1 MEPYCADITPED
13 ISALEDS
20 LISKLDASEYFKV
33 PPLGKHY
40 SEVWAKEDFLEEQQ
54 QGSKIDKKRSTPTTT
69 ENVETKFSKVDSSS
83 VETDDHCP
91 YGTFTQRLVA
101 ALVDE
106 NIMAPM
112 TGNEMQDFKIED
124 QKQKSS
130 KTGEHRLS
138 GKKNIV
144 ISNTKSLE
152 AAIKDEL
159 FNLGLIDST
168 QEEEGDFDAD
178 DEILLE
184 LRKCQS
190 ELKALRSHNKHSIN
204 KLLVRAKSAMK
215 KQEVRQKAKIAD
227 AELVDIFRRFSSAKA
242 KKKGLSRKDRENAW
256 KALRER
262 ETIWKMVDSSDT
274 EKVSDTN

>member
-1 MEPYCADITPED
+1 MD
-13 ISALEDS
+13 ISD
-20 LISKLDASEYFKV
+20 YFKI

-54 QGSKIDKKRSTPTTT
+54 QSSKIDKKRSTPTNPD
-69 ENVETKFSKVDSSS
+69 NVETKFSKTDVNSVDS
-83 VETDDHCP
+83 DDHCP
-91 YGTFTQRLVA
+91 YGAFTQRLVA

-112 TGNEMQDFKIED
+112 TGNEMQDFKID
-124 QKQKSS
+124 QDHQQTSR
-130 KTGEHRLS
+130 TGHHATEHRIG
-138 GKKNIV
+138 GKKNTV
-144 ISNTKSLE
+144 IANAKSLE
-152 AAIKDEL
+152 AAIKEEL

-184 LRKCQS
+184 LRRCQS

-204 KLLVRAKSAMK
+204 KLLGRAKAAMK

-256 KALRER
+256 KTLRER
-262 ETIWKMVDSSDT
+262 EAIWKMVDCSDS
-274 EKVSDTN
+274 EKTSDTN